1 MREEVGVL
9 GQLVECGL
17 EILLHRLLDASCSCD
32 ARVRLIDGVAASRD
46 LLIGELAELER
57 GHVSGQKVFD
67 LLSLLVAEGDVGHTR
82 I

>member
-17 EILLHRLLDASCSCD
+17 EILLHRFLDASCSRD
-32 ARVRLIDGVAASRD
+32 ACVRLVDGVAASRD

-67 LLSLLVAEGDVGHTR
+67 LLSLLVAEGYVGHTR